1 MNPMG
6 CVAAVLPTC
15 RVVAS
20 VRPTVSRTVSA
31 TCNSFVGTSRTTVMS
46 PIVNRAAC
54 TVASLVDATGVAS
67 VSMFMVPTVTAGVD
81 TIGYIGLS
89 DFSR

>member
-1 MNPMG
+1 MNPIG

-20 VRPTVSRTVSA
+20 VRPVVFRMVSV
-31 TCNSFVGTSRTTVMS
+31 TCNSFVGTSRTIVMS

-54 TVASLVDATGVAS
+54 TSALLVDAAGEAS
-67 VSMFMVPTVTAGVD
+67 VSMFMMPTVTTGVD

-89 DFSR
+89 DFSS